1 MIRAAALCLLAGA
14 AQADPMLLAAAS
26 TGAALDAAI
35 EQSGIA
41 ALTSYGASGLL
52 ARQIEQGAPADL
64 FVSANPK
71 WMGHLV
77 DAGLVEGDAV
87 RVLMS
92 NRLVLIAPSG
102 SQVTPD
108 TLAAALEGEVFA
120 MADPETAPVG
130 AYGKAALE
138 NLGLWAEVTPAF
150 VPMRNTLA
158 TVAAVAQGEAALGL
172 VYASDAAGQPGIAVV
187 WQIPE
192 DSHPPIRYLVAPVAQ
207 GDDPE
212 GASALMAFLVS
223 PAGQAVLAAQGFVTL
238 PVTVPAEGS

>member
-1 MIRAAALCLLAGA
+1 MIRVAALCLLAGA

-77 DAGLVEGDAV
+77 EAGLVAGDAV

-102 SQVTPD
+102 SRVTPD

-138 NLGLWAEVTPAF
+138 NLGLWDEVTPAF

-238 PVTVPAEGS
+238 PATVPAEGS